1 MPTFIP
7 PTENVTYM
15 GSAPQRMDGADKRLT
30 SRLFRHYAPLPR
42 GRNVYKLVD
51 GSYSEDDLLDIS
63 VVEITYHGGHEI
75 PITEEEAADLTAAG
89 YGEYIQ

>member
-1 MPTFIP
+1 MPTFRP
-7 PTENVTYM
+7 PIDNVTYM
-15 GSAPQRMDGADKRLT
+15 GSNPQPWDSAEKRLT

-51 GSYSEDDLLDIS
+51 GTYSEDDQFDIS

-89 YGEYIQ
+89 YGAYIE